1 MTDPIRAA
9 LEKAAEE
16 LWREAFRLTQG
27 IEKPESWAERSEDLK
42 QKWRRMAAVGS
53 NAFLRSL
60 PDQYTQGGAAFW
72 DAIPLQEETRLWLA
86 EAVLAAAKDQP
97 ND

>member
-9 LEKAAEE
+9 LDAAC
-16 LWREAFRLTQG
+16 R
-27 IEKPESWAERSEDLK
+27 AEC
-42 QKWRRMAAVGS
+42 MARARFNECQDEPCGQICGWCKKGTTAAIA
-53 NAFLRSL
+53 AFLRAL

-72 DAIPLQEETRLWLA
+72 DAIPRQEETRLWLA
-86 EAVLAAAKDQP
+86 DAVLAAAKDQA